1 MEDVQMVRY
10 IEHLEDY
17 LSEFVAEVI
26 RATEEKQIDQME
38 LVFEILKDNYRQFLD
53 IVNGKKKNGNCSRIG
68 NRVSFRY
75 SSKHYQTCSFSLLLP
90 LKATESSR

>member
-1 MEDVQMVRY
+1 MVRY

-38 LVFEILKDNYRQFLD
+38 LVFEMLKDNYRQFLD
-53 IVNGKKKNGNCSRIG
+53 IVNGKKKNGNYL
-68 NRVSFRY
+68 V
-75 SSKHYQTCSFSLLLP
+75 L
-90 LKATESSR
+90 ESGLFCTGIINLI